1 VQNIQPSIFELLSA
15 IASEIPGCIS
25 TSVVDIESGMSL
37 AAITRQD
44 SLSAAGADAFHCD
57 VYRSLQRAASALE
70 GQQHPEAIVIMSQ
83 RAVFISLPFGGTPY
97 FWHVVTPLDTTIGFT
112 QALMRKY
119 YHQVDHS
126 LRILM
131 S

>member
-1 VQNIQPSIFELLSA
+1 MQSQPTIFELLSA
-15 IASEIPGCIS
+15 IAAEIPGCVA
-25 TSVVDIESGMSL
+25 TSIVDIESGMSL
-37 AAITRQD
+37 ASISGAD
-44 SLSAAGADAFHCD
+44 PLAAEGADAFHCD

-70 GQQHPEAIVIMSQ
+70 GNQHAEAVVIMSQ
-83 RAVFISLPFGGTPY
+83 QAVFISLPFGGTPY

-119 YHQVDHS
+119 YHQVDS
-126 LRILM
+126 TVRSLM